1 MTTKTHD
8 SKTKIEHVSIDKLI
22 PYARNSRTHSDAQVA
37 QIAAS
42 IKEFGFTNP
51 VLVDGDGGIIAG
63 HGRVMAAKSMKMD
76 TVPCIR
82 LDHLTEA
89 QKKAYVIADNKLALN
104 AGWNDQMLGLEL
116 ADLQGLGFD
125 LELTGFSKDE
135 LASLMAPEPTDGH
148 TDEDE
153 VPGIPEQPKSQRGD
167 VWLLGEHRLMCGD
180 STQADDLAKL
190 MDGDKA
196 DLVWTDPPYN
206 VDMTGKNEYL
216 ASVGKAR
223 KDTENFGIKNDKM
236 SSQDFKKFMQAV
248 YKRYFENM
256 RDGAVIYVAHPEHE
270 RIIFVESML
279 EAGLKLSEVLIWVKQ
294 SGTLSRQDFNWKH
307 EPILYGWKEGAG
319 HYFCKDF
326 TLTTVIDDDLDIDK
340 MKKDE
345 LVAMLKQIK
354 EQMPTTIVRHDR
366 PTKSDLHP
374 TMKPVGLVQ
383 RMVEWSSMDGW
394 IVLDLFGG
402 SGSTLIACQKANR
415 KARLMELD
423 PKFVDVIV
431 KRWQD
436 FTGKIATHAET
447 GKPFAEVKNDNKN

>member
-1 MTTKTHD
+1 
-8 SKTKIEHVSIDKLI
+8 
-22 PYARNSRTHSDAQVA
+22 
-37 QIAAS
+37 
-42 IKEFGFTNP
+42 
-51 VLVDGDGGIIAG
+51 
-63 HGRVMAAKSMKMD
+63 
-76 TVPCIR
+76 
-82 LDHLTEA
+82 
-89 QKKAYVIADNKLALN
+89 
-104 AGWNDQMLGLEL
+104 
-116 ADLQGLGFD
+116 
-125 LELTGFSKDE
+125 
-135 LASLMAPEPTDGH
+135 
-148 TDEDE
+148 
-153 VPGIPEQPKSQRGD
+153 
-167 VWLLGEHRLMCGD
+167 MCGD

>member
-1 MTTKTHD
+1 
-8 SKTKIEHVSIDKLI
+8 
-22 PYARNSRTHSDAQVA
+22 
-37 QIAAS
+37 
-42 IKEFGFTNP
+42 
-51 VLVDGDGGIIAG
+51 
-63 HGRVMAAKSMKMD
+63 
-76 TVPCIR
+76 
-82 LDHLTEA
+82 
-89 QKKAYVIADNKLALN
+89 
-104 AGWNDQMLGLEL
+104 MLGLEL

-125 LELTGFSKDE
+125 LELTGFNQDE
-135 LASLMAPEPTDGH
+135 LASLMAPEPTDGLI
-148 TDEDE
+148 DEDE
-153 VPGIPEQPKSQRGD
+153 VPSIPEQPKSQRGD

-206 VDMTGKNEYL
+206 VAVD
-216 ASVGKAR
+216 GKAGKIMNDDMSKSEFR
-223 KDTENFGIKNDKM
+223 KFL
-236 SSQDFKKFMQAV
+236 QAV
-248 YKRYFENM
+248 YARYFENM
-256 RDGAVIYVAHPEHE
+256 REGAVIYVAHGESE
-270 RIIFVESML
+270 RAAFSDCLV

-307 EPILYGWKEGAG
+307 EPILYGWKEGKG
-319 HYFCKDF
+319 HHFCGDF

-374 TMKPVGLVQ
+374 TMKPVSLVQ

-402 SGSTLIACQKANR
+402 SGSTLIACQKSNR

-447 GKPFAEVKNDNKN
+447 GKPFAEVKNGNEN

>member
-8 SKTKIEHVSIDKLI
+8 SKTKIENVSIDKLV

-51 VLVDGDGGIIAG
+51 VLIDGGGGIIAG
-63 HGRVMAAKSMKMD
+63 HGRVMAARSMKID

-125 LELTGFSKDE
+125 LELTGFNKDE
-135 LASLMAPEPTDGH
+135 LTSLMAPEPTDGLI
-148 TDEDE
+148 DEDE
-153 VPGIPEQPKSQRGD
+153 VPSIPEQPKSQRGD

-206 VDMTGKNEYL
+206 VAVD
-216 ASVGKAR
+216 GKAGKIMNDDMSKSEFR
-223 KDTENFGIKNDKM
+223 KFL
-236 SSQDFKKFMQAV
+236 QAV
-248 YKRYFENM
+248 YAMYFENM
-256 RDGAVIYVAHPEHE
+256 REGAVIYVAHGESE
-270 RIIFVESML
+270 RAAFSDCLV

-307 EPILYGWKEGAG
+307 EPILYGWKEGKG
-319 HYFCKDF
+319 HHFCGDF

-354 EQMPTTIVRHDR
+354 EQMPTSIVRHDR

-383 RMVEWSSMDGW
+383 RMIEWSSMDGW

-415 KARLMELD
+415 RARLMELD
-423 PKFVDVIV
+423 PKFCDVIV
-431 KRWQD
+431 KRYQE
-436 FTGKIATHAET
+436 FTGKKATHAET
-447 GKPFAEVKNDNKN
+447 GKTFDEAHNDKEN

>member
-8 SKTKIEHVSIDKLI
+8 SKTKIENVSIDKLV

-51 VLVDGDGGIIAG
+51 VLIDGDGGIIAG
-63 HGRVMAAKSMKMD
+63 HGRVMAAKSMKLES
-76 TVPCIR
+76 VPCIR

-125 LELTGFSKDE
+125 LKLTGFTDDE
-135 LASLMAPEPTDGH
+135 LASLMAPEPTDGLI
-148 TDEDE
+148 DEDE
-153 VPGIPEQPKSQRGD
+153 VPSIPEQPKSQRGD

-206 VDMTGKNEYL
+206 VAVD
-216 ASVGKAR
+216 GKAGKIMNDDMSKSEFR
-223 KDTENFGIKNDKM
+223 KFLQ
-236 SSQDFKKFMQAV
+236 SV
-248 YKRYFENM
+248 YARYFENM
-256 RDGAVIYVAHPEHE
+256 REGAVIYVAHGESE
-270 RIIFVESML
+270 RAAFSDCLV

-307 EPILYGWKEGAG
+307 EPILYGWKEGKG
-319 HYFCKDF
+319 HHFCGDF

-415 KARLMELD
+415 RARLMELD
-423 PKFVDVIV
+423 PKFCDVIV
-431 KRWQD
+431 KRYQE
-436 FTGKIATHAET
+436 FTGKKATHAET
-447 GKPFAEVKNDNKN
+447 GKTFDEAHNDQ

>member
-8 SKTKIEHVSIDKLI
+8 SKASIEYISVDKLV

-51 VLVDGDGGIIAG
+51 VLIDGGGGIIAG
-63 HGRVMAAKSMKMD
+63 HGRVMAARSMKID

-82 LDHLTEA
+82 LGHLTDA

-125 LELTGFSKDE
+125 LELTGFNKDE
-135 LASLMAPEPTDGH
+135 LASLMAPEPTEGLI
-148 TDEDE
+148 DEDE
-153 VPGIPEQPKSQRGD
+153 VPSIPEQPKSQRGD

-180 STQADDLAKL
+180 STQAEDLAKL

-206 VDMTGKNEYL
+206 VAVD
-216 ASVGKAR
+216 GKAGKIMNDDMSKSEFR
-223 KDTENFGIKNDKM
+223 KFL
-236 SSQDFKKFMQAV
+236 QAV
-248 YKRYFENM
+248 YVRYFENM
-256 RDGAVIYVAHPEHE
+256 REGAVIYVAHGESE
-270 RIIFVESML
+270 RAAFSDCLV

-294 SGTLSRQDFNWKH
+294 SGTFSRQDFNWKH
-307 EPILYGWKEGAG
+307 EPILYGWKEGKG
-319 HYFCKDF
+319 HHFCGDF

-354 EQMPTTIVRHDR
+354 EQIPTTIVRHDR

-374 TMKPVGLVQ
+374 TMKPVSLVQ
-383 RMVEWSSMDGW
+383 RMIEWSSMDGW

-402 SGSTLIACQKANR
+402 SGSTMIACQKANR
-415 KARLMELD
+415 RARLMELD

-447 GKPFAEVKNDNKN
+447 GKPFAEVKNGNEKTKT

>member
-63 HGRVMAAKSMKMD
+63 HGRVMAAKSMKLD

-167 VWLLGEHRLMCGD
+167 VWLMGEHRLMCGD

-206 VDMTGKNEYL
+206 VAIN
-216 ASVGKAR
+216 GKAGKIMNDDMSDAEFR
-223 KDTENFGIKNDKM
+223 KFLD
-236 SSQDFKKFMQAV
+236 AV
-248 YKRYFENM
+248 YSRYFENM
-256 RDGAVIYVAHPEHE
+256 RDGAVIYVAHPEVE
-270 RIIFVESML
+270 RAAFSDCL
-279 EAGLKLSEVLIWVKQ
+279 ADSGLKISQVLIWVKQ
-294 SGTLSRQDFNWKH
+294 SGTLSRKDFNWKH
-307 EPILYGWKEGAG
+307 EPILYGWKEGKG
-319 HYFCKDF
+319 HHFCGDF

-374 TMKPVGLVQ
+374 TMKPVSLVQ

-447 GKPFAEVKNDNKN
+447 GKPFAEVKNGNEN

>member
-1 MTTKTHD
+1 V
-8 SKTKIEHVSIDKLI
+8 KITNKKVTELI
-22 PYARNSRTHSDAQVA
+22 PYVNNSRTHSDEQVA

-42 IKEFGFTNP
+42 IKEFGWTNP
-51 VLVDGDGGIIAG
+51 ILVDGSNGIIAG
-63 HGRVMAAKSMKMD
+63 HGRLLAARKLGQ
-76 TVPCIR
+76 TEVPTIE
-82 LDHLTEA
+82 LSDLTET
-89 QKKAYVIADNKLALN
+89 QKKAYIIADNKLALN

-135 LASLMAPEPTDGH
+135 LASIMAPEPTEGL

-153 VPGIPEQPKSQRGD
+153 IPSIPEQPKSQRGD

-206 VDMTGKNEYL
+206 VAVD
-216 ASVGKAR
+216 GKAGKIMNDDMSKSEFR
-223 KDTENFGIKNDKM
+223 KFL
-236 SSQDFKKFMQAV
+236 QAV
-248 YKRYFENM
+248 YARYFENM
-256 RDGAVIYVAHPEHE
+256 REGAVIYVAHGESE
-270 RIIFVESML
+270 RAAFSDCLV

-307 EPILYGWKEGAG
+307 EPILYGWKEGKG
-319 HYFCKDF
+319 HYFCGDF

-345 LVAMLKQIK
+345 LVAMLKHIK

-415 KARLMELD
+415 RSRLMELD
-423 PKFVDVIV
+423 PKFVDVIC
-431 KRWQD
+431 KRYQD
-436 FTGKIATHAET
+436 FTGKKATHAET
-447 GKPFAEVKNDNKN
+447 GKTFEEVHHGK

>member
-8 SKTKIEHVSIDKLI
+8 LKASIEYISVDKLV

-51 VLVDGDGGIIAG
+51 VLIDAGGGIIAG
-63 HGRVMAAKSMKMD
+63 HGRVMAARSMKID

-82 LDHLTEA
+82 LGHLTDA

-135 LASLMAPEPTDGH
+135 LASIMAPEPTEGL

-180 STQADDLAKL
+180 STQVDDLAKL

-206 VDMTGKNEYL
+206 VAIN
-216 ASVGKAR
+216 GKAGKIMNDDMSDAEFR
-223 KDTENFGIKNDKM
+223 KFLN
-236 SSQDFKKFMQAV
+236 AV
-248 YKRYFENM
+248 YARYFENM
-256 RDGAVIYVAHPEHE
+256 REGAVIYVAHADSE
-270 RIIFVESML
+270 RVAFTDCFVK
-279 EAGLKLSEVLIWVKQ
+279 ANLKLSQILVWAKQ

-340 MKKDE
+340 MKKDDM
-345 LVAMLKQIK
+345 VAMLKQIK
-354 EQMPTTIVRHDR
+354 EQMPTTVIRHDR

-415 KARLMELD
+415 RSRLMELD
-423 PKFVDVIV
+423 PKFCDVIV

-447 GKPFAEVKNDNKN
+447 GKPFAEVHNDIKN